1 MHQDL
6 VEEGKEFT
14 CFALHFL
21 STTVAAR
28 ITHVPKEK
36 QTESQQLPELLFVAE
51 KPHACMLTCQL
62 GNEHVSTA
70 PPPIDMHQQQR
81 SIDLDA
87 MDAVFHEVV
96 MRRLHSPMGY
106 KSLGKDRP
114 PLVVHH
120 SSFSDYVKSM
130 RVVG

>member
-1 MHQDL
+1 MDVEPLQH
-6 VEEGKEFT
+6 EEG
-14 CFALHFL
+14 
-21 STTVAAR
+21 SSSDVAATR
-28 ITHVPKEK
+28 RGGP
-36 QTESQQLPELLFVAE
+36 P
-51 KPHACMLTCQL
+51 CDL

-70 PPPIDMHQQQR
+70 PPASNMHQQHR

-87 MDAVFHEVV
+87 LDAVFHQVV